1 MKFCFFHLMPYT
13 DIESTPVTW
22 PVSNAAFDPRKARD
36 FYKRYVDT
44 MIYADSC
51 GFDWIGC
58 NEHHFSPYG
67 LMANC
72 DVIGGAIV
80 YATRNAKIAMMGNLL
95 PLNNPIRIAE
105 EYAMLDCMSGGR
117 LVAGLIRG
125 APHEYLAYNIP
136 PAESWERQR
145 EAVQLIIKA
154 WTEPQPFGWEG
165 KYYQFRQVS
174 IWPRPFQAPH
184 PPIVLSATTPEAA
197 EFAAEIGATM
207 GIVLLGDLPSTC
219 ETIEVYKRT
228 ARAFGWEPTPENILI
243 GMEMCIA
250 ETDEE
255 ARHWLGQ
262 GADFFN
268 RVLIGTFRTAQ
279 NLVLQKTR
287 YNIDEANSERWKRRL
302 VTRAALS
309 LDEQIERGLIICGSP
324 ETVVKQIKRIAGTLG
339 NGVFNITMQVGNIP
353 SDVVTNGMTLFRD
366 RVLPEV
372 REL

>member
-13 DIESTPVTW
+13 DIESTPARW
-22 PVSNAAFDPRKARD
+22 PVSNAAFDAEKARD

-80 YATRNAKIAMMGNLL
+80 YGTSRAKIAMMGNLV

-125 APHEYLAYNIP
+125 APHEYLAYNVP
-136 PAESWERQR
+136 PTKSWRRQR
-145 EAVQLIIKA
+145 EAIQLIVKA
-154 WTEPQPFGWEG
+154 WTEPEPFGWEG
-165 KYYQFRQVS
+165 EFYHFRQVS
-174 IWPRPFQAPH
+174 IWPRPFQKPH
-184 PPIVLSATTPEAA
+184 PPIVMSATTPEAA
-197 EFAAEIGATM
+197 EFAAEVGATM
-207 GIVLLGDLPSTC
+207 GIVLLGDLPSAR
-219 ETIEVYKRT
+219 ETIEVYKRA
-228 ARAFGWEPTPENILI
+228 ARGSGWEPTRENVLI

-250 ETDEE
+250 DTDEE
-255 ARHWLGQ
+255 ARHWLGK

-279 NLVLQKTR
+279 DLVLQKTR
-287 YNIDEANSERWKRRL
+287 YNLDEANSERWTRRL
-302 VTRAALS
+302 VTRAALN
-309 LDEQIERGLIICGSP
+309 LDEQIERELVICGSP
-324 ETVVKQIKRIAGTLG
+324 STVVKQIRRIAGELE

-353 SDVVTNGMTLFRD
+353 GDVVTKGMTLFRD

-372 REL
+372 RDL